1 MKDKL
6 LIGTLYIKKRQAY
19 ACLFLWKN
27 RRKKD
32 EKVLF
37 MIY

>member
-19 ACLFLWKN
+19 ACLFLWKIEE
-27 RRKKD
+27 KKMN
-32 EKVLF
+32 KCYL
-37 MIY
+37 